1 MANFSLDVDEI
12 KKNVE
17 DEFKIEKKVEH
28 EDKLQEQAENNA
40 LAVFEVDF
48 KDPKERQEILKPIE
62 EFGIGTITRA
72 SNKNKLLSTRFVD
85 FADGGDESKEV
96 GEKLSELNI
105 QIKDLDPSGID
116 FYKKGVLGDLFNP
129 VRRYFN
135 KYQKAESAIS
145 NVIKSLDSSSKI
157 LHNDNV
163 TLLAEENY
171 LRDLT
176 NKLME
181 DIKLGKFMD
190 QEIEAQIAAAEING
204 RPQEQ
209 IDFVREEILF
219 PLRQRVMDMQQMIVV
234 NQQAI
239 VSLNVIRKNNKELIR
254 GVDRAKNVTV
264 TALRTGVM
272 VASALYSQKI
282 TLDKIKTLNET
293 TEDIIESTSR
303 ILRDQ
308 GNEIHKTST
317 ESMISPEALKNS
329 FNEAMAAIEDID
341 NYKKDALPKMKETI
355 IVFNEMAEEGQKI
368 VDKIEL
374 NE

>member
-1 MANFSLDVDEI
+1 MAGFSLDVDEI
-12 KKNVE
+12 KKSVE
-17 DEFKIEKKVEH
+17 DEFKIEKKNEH
-28 EDKLQEQAENNA
+28 DENFQKQAENNA
-40 LAVFEVDF
+40 IAVFEVDLSN
-48 KDPKERQEILKPIE
+48 PKERQEVLKPIE
-62 EFGIGTITRA
+62 EFGLNAISRST
-72 SNKNKLLSTRFVD
+72 NKNQLLATRFVE
-85 FADGGDESKEV
+85 FSKGGSESREV
-96 GEKLSELNI
+96 GDKLSELEL

-116 FYKKGVLGDLFNP
+116 FHKKGFLGDLFNP
-129 VRRYFN
+129 VRKYFN

-145 NVIKSLDSSSKI
+145 DIIKSLDSSSKM
-157 LHNDNV
+157 LQNDNI
-163 TLLAEENY
+163 TLLSEENY

-176 NKLME
+176 NRLLE

-190 QEIEAQIAAAEING
+190 QEIEYQIHNAEIEN

-209 IDFVREEILF
+209 IDFVKEEVLF

-239 VSLNVIRKNNKELIR
+239 VSLNVIRRNNKELVR
-254 GVDRAKNVTV
+254 GVERAKNVTV

-282 TLDKIKTLNET
+282 ALDKIKTLNET

-317 ESMISPEALKNS
+317 ETMVSPEALKNA
-329 FNEAMAAIEDID
+329 FNEAMAAIKDID
-341 NYKKDALPKMKETI
+341 NYKNEALPKMKETI

-368 VDKIEL
+368 VDKIETAD
-374 NE
+374 